1 MMKMKM
7 IIAVTQSILHW
18 RVWMEVEA
26 MMIMIPT
33 DYFRDYFDENDD
45 DVWSWSFHMLLH
57 L

>member
-1 MMKMKM
+1 MKEMKM